1 MPHDMTNE
9 VYRCRELTKESLP
22 LHLLRFTNERDE
34 SASRYIKEGAI
45 SLGQCS
51 DNSFGKTLRGKVR
64 DKNKNYEVEL
74 IIDKD
79 EALKEAI
86 CQCNYY
92 QQNKLYKGPC
102 EHMLAVRKKVNE
114 KVNEKFKF

>member
-1 MPHDMTNE
+1 MKTNDLCNINQHIIDDE
-9 VYRCRELTKESLP
+9 YDVRCSK
-22 LHLLRFTNERDE
+22 DE
-34 SASRYIKEGAI
+34 TV
-45 SLGQCS
+45 
-51 DNSFGKTLRGKVR
+51 NSFGKTLRGIVR
-64 DKNKNYEVEL
+64 DKNKKFEVEL

-79 EALKEAI
+79 EALKQAV